1 MKAIK
6 EIFDSARSYFEPGG
20 KLERLYPVFEAHE
33 TFLYSPGGRTKTGSH
48 VRDSIDSKR
57 LMSTVIVAL
66 IPCLLFGI
74 YNTGYQYYLAQGIT
88 PEWQNCIALGTVYVA
103 PVIIVSYAVGGIWEL
118 IFAVVRKHEINEGFL
133 VTGLLF
139 PLILPATIPLWQVA
153 LGISFGVVI
162 GKEVFGGTGMNIF
175 NPALVGRAFLFFAYP
190 AQISGDR
197 VWTIR
202 GEQLVDG
209 YSGATPLGV
218 AALAGENVVTDLA
231 NIASN
236 STSQFAD
243 YSLCNS
249 FMGFIPGSIGET
261 STLACLIGAAILI
274 ITGIG
279 SWRIMVSMCVGAFLM
294 NIFVCQVAGPENGFF
309 AMPIAYHFVTGGFA
323 FGCVFMAT
331 DPVSSAQTTTG
342 KWIYGFL
349 IGALVIIV
357 RAINPA
363 YAEGVM
369 LSILFMN
376 AFAPLVDH
384 YVYDA
389 HIKRRKNRAK
399 A

>member
-274 ITGIG
+274 ITGIILLALDIATVAMILLELSLG
-279 SWRIMVSMCVGAFLM
+279 RIAST
-294 NIFVCQVAGPENGFF
+294 
-309 AMPIAYHFVTGGFA
+309 YHLGLGHDVH
-323 FGCVFMAT
+323 
-331 DPVSSAQTTTG
+331 
-342 KWIYGFL
+342 L
-349 IGALVIIV
+349 IRTNRCKR
-357 RAINPA
+357 RAICLFVMVVD
-363 YAEGVM
+363 EGL
-369 LSILFMN
+369 LSSNLREHV
-376 AFAPLVDH
+376 LHRVGLL
-384 YVYDA
+384 
-389 HIKRRKNRAK
+389 
-399 A
+399 